1 MLSWRRVHF
10 QNRSYLAV
18 VVVGTLAV
26 VVVGTLAAAA
36 DTLAVA
42 GNLAVAGRQAALR
55 MLLGRKKEKKRK
67 NDQEEAKFKKR
78 EMWVHRYPIVGQPQW
93 YGQIHWRKIENE
105 RAVRCSILDTLTNST
120 PTQLALTHSQT

>member
-1 MLSWRRVHF
+1 MHF

-42 GNLAVAGRQAALR
+42 GNLAVVGRQAALR
-55 MLLGRKKEKKRK
+55 MLHGKEEREEKKE
-67 NDQEEAKFKKR
+67 
-78 EMWVHRYPIVGQPQW
+78 
-93 YGQIHWRKIENE
+93 
-105 RAVRCSILDTLTNST
+105 
-120 PTQLALTHSQT
+120 